1 MSNTKS
7 THETNAHISNL
18 TFFDLNRKKQ
28 TGEKS
33 DTR

>member
-7 THETNAHISNL
+7 TQEANAHISNL

-28 TGEKS
+28 TSETS
-33 DTR
+33 DNR